1 MKFGKRVALLLGALF
16 VVQQTDAFV
25 PASTGRSRG
34 DPTTNGVAFIPPS
47 SVAYGVFFVPSLQA
61 SSTRLFLT
69 GDDEDEDEEDED
81 DLNPLGKGV
90 DSVAWLPSVIGETVS
105 SEISSIQD
113 GADVLPL
120 FPLGGFV
127 YTPNTEHV
135 LNIFEPRYRQM
146 YTDILMNGTKRFV
159 VATSHPST
167 QGRFARTGVLFEL
180 EDLKEVSEQTADQI
194 KYICNHKVT
203 GRVTIHKVLNPEVW
217 ESRETYLKV
226 VGTIHDD
233 SGKSEDETAET
244 ADNDVYGA
252 VTAAAKRS
260 LKGKEEELRSSFKN
274 LVDMQHDLE
283 EDVRFTQDAVRTL
296 AVKDGAGADG
306 LWQTVRLWQSFVD
319 QRLMAAQ
326 NDLQRDFQEKLQEFL
341 KKEKGFKDDEIP
353 SAIGFQ
359 DLSPELQAEVQ
370 NIQKRMEV
378 ELRPLLLESSLTM
391 QKILEADGHTERLAL
406 LNYFMDSET
415 RRLNSKKTLKGIF
428 SSTTTTEPVA
438 PSIPPK
444 ETLSADDL
452 KLADDDSSSSTFFDE
467 PDAFQ

>member
-1 MKFGKRVALLLGALF
+1 M
-16 VVQQTDAFV
+16 
-25 PASTGRSRG
+25 
-34 DPTTNGVAFIPPS
+34 
-47 SVAYGVFFVPSLQA
+47 
-61 SSTRLFLT
+61 
-69 GDDEDEDEEDED
+69 
-81 DLNPLGKGV
+81 
-90 DSVAWLPSVIGETVS
+90 
-105 SEISSIQD
+105 
-113 GADVLPL
+113 
-120 FPLGGFV
+120 
-127 YTPNTEHV
+127 
-135 LNIFEPRYRQM
+135 NIFEPRYRQM

-159 VATSHPST
+159 VATSHPSK
-167 QGRFARTGVLFEL
+167 QGRFAQTGVLFEL

-203 GRVTIHKVLNPEVW
+203 GRVTIHKVLNPDAW

-233 SGKSEDETAET
+233 SGKTDDETAET
-244 ADNDVYGA
+244 GDNG
-252 VTAAAKRS
+252 
-260 LKGKEEELRSSFKN
+260 EEELRSSFKD

-296 AVKDGAGADG
+296 AVKDGASADG

-341 KKEKGFKDDEIP
+341 KKEKGFKEDEIP

-370 NIQKRMEV
+370 KIQKRMEV

-391 QKILEADGHTERLAL
+391 QKILEADGHKERLDL
-406 LNYFMDSET
+406 LKYFMDSET

-428 SSTTTTEPVA
+428 STTTTAEPVA
-438 PSIPPK
+438 TSFPP
-444 ETLSADDL
+444 EEILPTDDL
-452 KLADDDSSSSTFFDE
+452 KSADEDSSSSTFFDE